1 MVKKGDLIASVALII
16 LSLIVLIWV
25 IPQEVVVSPHDRFT
39 GPATFP
45 KGITL
50 LILGLS
56 VVYLIG
62 ALREYLSLPK
72 GDQAESQSED
82 KPQYSRL
89 FIFLFIL
96 ILYVTGMERI
106 GFYVSTALF
115 LAVLMVWFDRK
126 NFIGI
131 VLMATAIPLFIYLVF
146 EVGLRVMMPRGLLF

>member
-72 GDQAESQSED
+72 GDQAESQSEY

-106 GFYVSTALF
+106 GFYVSTLYF
-115 LAVLMVWFDRK
+115 SRLD
-126 NFIGI
+126 G
-131 VLMATAIPLFIYLVF
+131 LV
-146 EVGLRVMMPRGLLF
+146 